1 MDQDY
6 LREEIRKLKKDYSIP
21 FCYISTKLNMQKN
34 SFYNFMDKQKNLSSE
49 KEKKALEIIERLKS
63 NDL

>member
-1 MDQDY
+1 MNQDY
-6 LREEIRKLKKDYSIP
+6 LREEIRKLKKEYSIP

-63 NDL
+63 NEL